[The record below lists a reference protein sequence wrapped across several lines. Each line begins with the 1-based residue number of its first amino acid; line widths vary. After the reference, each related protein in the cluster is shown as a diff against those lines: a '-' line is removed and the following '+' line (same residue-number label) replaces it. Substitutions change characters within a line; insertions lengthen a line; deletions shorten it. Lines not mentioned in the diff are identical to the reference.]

1 MDLPDDSFLSED
13 FSIVLGIINIK
24 WDRVTPANNVSHAVA
39 LHPLKAAYFIFT
51 SATIPYLAQEDRP
64 ILMDFTSAPEW
75 GGILAQHELNWRFF
89 PHFLDWV
96 GFRVMTL
103 PSTGIPLQS

>member
-1 MDLPDDSFLSED
+1 MWDVDLPDDSFLSED

-39 LHPLKAAYFIFT
+39 LHPLKAAYFSFT

-75 GGILAQHELNWRFF
+75 GGSICLSLTICQEL
-89 PHFLDWV
+89 PK
-96 GFRVMTL
+96 
-103 PSTGIPLQS
+103 ILQSTNSVKQVICVF